1 LFFHVNFEIDFS
13 ILMNNV
19 MEIFT
24 RIALNIYV
32 AFSSIVIF
40 TVLILLIHKHG
51 MSFHLRCLCWF
62 LSLVTYDFHCIDTS
76 PHSLNLFLDILIL
89 EAIKNIVFLIY
100 QIVHC
105 LCIKMLLIFVYWFV
119 FCYFAECVYE
129 ISMFFVRVF
138 IILM

>member
-1 LFFHVNFEIDFS
+1 
-13 ILMNNV
+13 LMNNV

-62 LSLVTYDFHCIDTS
+62 LSLVTYDFHCIDQS
-76 PHSLNLFLDILIL
+76 LPSLNFPRYFNLI
-89 EAIKNIVFLIY
+89 EGIVNSIVFPISFSNCSLFIYRNATDFHTLIWY
-100 QIVHC
+100 PATLLQVFMWSFGWVFGIFQI
-105 LCIKMLLIFVYWFV
+105 
-119 FCYFAECVYE
+119 
-129 ISMFFVRVF
+129 
-138 IILM
+138 